1 MLGLL
6 TSAFNAVSPFIPSLL
21 GGLFGKSGQDSAN
34 ETNERIAQENRDFQ
48 ERMSNTSYQRAVGD
62 LQKAGLNPMLA
73 YSQGGASTPSGA
85 TTQVGNAAGAGMSSA
100 FQAQETIKGA
110 TAAAQNRAMTEQVQ
124 ATTEKIRSE
133 TMTNEANTAKLLA
146 EIKQMQFL
154 GDKTAADAEVSDVAG
169 KSAHRDYQSRI
180 KYNSWEQERLRERAA
195 SGLAQIEEL
204 KSGQTFSADVARR
217 KAESL
222 LTQQALPESK
232 AGADF
237 YEDTGQMNQY
247 LKALLMVLRGGASA
261 RSIGR

>member
-1 MLGLL
+1 MWGLI
-6 TSAFNAVSPFIPSLL
+6 SAIAPSVL

-34 ETNERIAQENRDFQ
+34 ETNVQLARENREFQ
-48 ERMSNTSYQRAVGD
+48 REMSNTSYQRAVGD

-73 YSQGGASTPSGA
+73 YSQGGASTPAGNTA
-85 TTQVGNAAGAGMSSA
+85 VVGNSMGAAMSSA
-100 FQAQETIKGA
+100 AQAQETVKGVTQA
-110 TAAAQNRAMTEQVQ
+110 RQNQAMTEQVE
-124 ATTEKIRSE
+124 ATTQKIRSE

-146 EIKQMQFL
+146 EIRQMQFL
-154 GDKTAADAEVSDVAG
+154 GDKTAGDSEVSDVAG
-169 KSAHRDYQSRI
+169 KSAHRDYESRI

-195 SGLAQIEEL
+195 SGLAQLEEL

-217 KAESL
+217 KAESK

-237 YEDTGQMNQY
+237 YESTGQMNQY

-261 RSIGR
+261 SSIGR